1 MPLDAVTLQSDL
13 EALFAEPPASGA
25 ACAGLWAA
33 AMLDYAAAVVP
44 PSTTVSAAA
53 QTLATALASAFAS
66 PTAAPAFDAAFAAF
80 AASVGLGMAPAF
92 APTPPAAPL
101 GVGDLLVGSQPTHGA
116 AAAAFAA
123 LIDEWFCTG
132 IATLVAPP
140 FTVVNWS

>member
-13 EALFAEPPASGA
+13 EGLFVSPPPSAG

-53 QTLATALASAFAS
+53 EALAGALTGAFGSAV
-66 PTAAPAFDAAFAAF
+66 TATDVDVAFAAF
-80 AASVGLGMAPAF
+80 AATVGAGMAPAF
-92 APTPPAAPL
+92 APTPPASPL
-101 GVGDLLVGSQPTHGA
+101 GIAELLVGSQPTHA
-116 AAAAFAA
+116 AAAAGFAA
-123 LIDEWFCTG
+123 LIDEWFRTG

-140 FTVVNWS
+140 FTVVPWS